1 MDSILDSFQ
10 VQQHD
15 ETKATWS
22 MAHLPF
28 QTSPPLFQPYPCYYP
43 MESRASQMFLLS
55 AQLPKDEKV
64 LHIIIDFVDNFIPHE
79 DERTM
84 SDGGHAKTIVSY
96 SPEKT

>member
-1 MDSILDSFQ
+1 
-10 VQQHD
+10 
-15 ETKATWS
+15 
-22 MAHLPF
+22 
-28 QTSPPLFQPYPCYYP
+28 
-43 MESRASQMFLLS
+43 MFLLA